1 MVLQGVRGAL
11 PRINLDEWLFRPAP
25 GAHALLIGI
34 TVS

>member
-1 MVLQGVRGAL
+1 L